1 VLCRVDYQSLR
12 GERFGSR
19 GAADFADKVLSA
31 MRYEFGGHI
40 EKKA

>member
-1 VLCRVDYQSLR
+1 LR

-19 GAADFADKVLSA
+19 GAAGFADKVLST

-40 EKKA
+40 GKKA